1 MNRPSQTARSRRAA
15 HSQAQ
20 RQRIL
25 DAARQ
30 CFAERGFHAAS
41 MAQIA
46 ETADISTGLIYRYFS
61 SKSELIHGIV
71 EAQMQ
76 ALAADIKARQQDTRP
91 PVPCVMEILGQSCH
105 SAECDGDMPL
115 APTLMLEITA
125 ESRRDPLIAE
135 VLTRFNQQ
143 IDAAIAQWLSRPQ
156 AEGGFAV
163 PAAKIA
169 ARSLALRALMDGL
182 KQRLVREPDMDMA
195 VVEAMLQD
203 LLPRLMGD

>member
-1 MNRPSQTARSRRAA
+1 MNRPSQTARNRRAA

-46 ETADISTGLIYRYFS
+46 ETADISAGLIYRYFN

-76 ALAADIKARQQDTRP
+76 ALAADIEARQQDTRP

-105 SAECDGDMPL
+105 PAGCDGDMPL

-135 VLTRFNQQ
+135 VLARFNRQ

-195 VVEAMLQD
+195 TIEAMLQD

>member
-1 MNRPSQTARSRRAA
+1 MSKPSQTARTRRAE

-46 ETADISTGLIYRYFS
+46 ETADISAGLIYRYFS

-76 ALAADIKARQQDTRP
+76 ALAADIEARQHDTRP
-91 PVPCVMEILGQSCH
+91 PVPCVMEILGQSCRP
-105 SAECDGDMPL
+105 AGCDGDTPL
-115 APTLMLEITA
+115 EPTLKLEITA

-135 VLTRFNQQ
+135 VLARFSQQ
-143 IDAAIAQWLSRPQ
+143 IDAAIAEWMSRPQ

-163 PAAKIA
+163 PPAKIA
-169 ARSLALRALMDGL
+169 ARSLALRALIDGL
-182 KQRLVREPDMDMA
+182 KQRLVREPEMDMA
-195 VVEAMLQD
+195 AVEAMLHD
-203 LLPRLMGD
+203 VLPRLMGD